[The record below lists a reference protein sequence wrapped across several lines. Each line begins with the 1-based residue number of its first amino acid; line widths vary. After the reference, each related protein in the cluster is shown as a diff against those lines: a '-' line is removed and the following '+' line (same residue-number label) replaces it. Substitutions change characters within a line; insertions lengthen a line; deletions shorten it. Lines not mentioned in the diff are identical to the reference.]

1 MRCRTLSQPSPKG
14 EGFNFRNLLV
24 CFVAHLWHAECL
36 ITNVSTGGQ
45 SSEGNPAFREDSVR
59 MANELRTEVE
69 QVKQQEDVKQ
79 ALKQTS
85 TVKPEEKPKAETKD
99 KLLLGTHVIILLALA
114 ALRIVLQFKF
124 FVFAARF
131 IPLIQKLHL
140 SVMAVVLLLSVAKI
154 VDVYVIG
161 RLHSAVS
168 RYNLRRVA
176 KLALTLALAL
186 IVISILF
193 QNWYTTVVSV
203 GLISLVLGLA
213 VQTPVT
219 SFLGWI
225 YILARAPYRVG
236 DRIKIGEATGDVI
249 DVSYLDTTL
258 WEFGGDFLST
268 DHPSGRV
275 IKFPN
280 SKVLNSTV
288 YNYTWPLFPYIWNEV
303 KFNVAYESDL
313 EFVAK
318 TMQRVAE
325 EEVGERMMKQVRIF
339 REILAQTPVDQLE
352 VREHPAVLFR
362 VNSNTWIDAIV
373 RYLVHPKEAGR
384 VKTRLIQKLLA
395 ELKATPDKVMF
406 PKGDAR

>member
-1 MRCRTLSQPSPKG
+1 MACRMPNIQTSASAKASARRTL
-14 EGFNFRNLLV
+14 V
-24 CFVAHLWHAECL
+24 Y
-36 ITNVSTGGQ
+36 GQ
-45 SSEGNPAFREDSVR
+45 ESVR
-59 MANELRTEVE
+59 MPNELRTEVE
-69 QVKQQEDVKQ
+69 QVKQQEEVKR

-85 TVKPEEKPKAETKD
+85 TVKPDETPKAETKD
-99 KLLLGTHVIILLALA
+99 KLLLGTHMIILFALA
-114 ALRIVLQFKF
+114 VVRIVLQFSF
-124 FVFAARF
+124 FGFASRF
-131 IPLIQKLHL
+131 IPLLQKLNL
-140 SVMAVVLLLSVAKI
+140 GVMAIVLLLAIAKV
-154 VDVYVIG
+154 VDVYLIG
-161 RLHSAVS
+161 RIDSPVS

-176 KLALTLALAL
+176 RLVLGLLLAFVVA
-186 IVISILF
+186 SILF
-193 QNWYTTVVSV
+193 QNWYTAVVSL
-203 GLISLVLGLA
+203 GLISLILGFAL
-213 VQTPVT
+213 QTPIT
-219 SFLGWI
+219 SFIGWI
-225 YILARAPYRVG
+225 YLLARTPYRVG

-339 REILAQTPVDQLE
+339 REVLAQTPVDQLE
-352 VREHPAVLFR
+352 VREHPSVLFR
-362 VNSNTWIDAIV
+362 VNANTWLDAIV

-384 VKTRLIQKLLA
+384 VKTRLIKKLLV
-395 ELKATPDKVMF
+395 ELNTMPDKVMF
-406 PKGDAR
+406 PKGNAR